1 MRSGTK
7 IAIGF
12 VAIVAGAYY
21 GYQRV
26 TETMIMGKRFSKI
39 VPGRVNLLGVNAGQG
54 YRIVV
59 QNQIATL
66 NEGGADDFE
75 APEMSGTGSEADSV
89 SGRRRIPI
97 REMLQGMQGDV
108 EALGRFV
115 MTMNDLRESELPP
128 TRVLWDSADVSKAL
142 DGDPALV
149 AKLQEDL
156 GVTLEGT
163 PLPHIRFS
171 SIQNG
176 IVIRSPVQI
185 RMPEHADKPVET
197 ALILEPYKPV
207 FAKVVEEQY
216 AEEAE
221 VTSSMILGTLREQ
234 AKRLEDEPSLREN
247 VRRALE
253 ARVDPTRLQSLAAA
267 PERVLHAARIVIN
280 EDAIVDASFVERKS
294 TNGVR
299 FYDLKIDLTDEGRQ
313 RLWQYSKHRVGSQ
326 LLLVVDGIAIG
337 APRIEHELSGGVV
350 TITQLPD
357 KVLVQ
362 DAVDLMKKA
371 KGRAEKNP

>member
-12 VAIVAGAYY
+12 VAIAAGAYY

-26 TETMIMGKRFSKI
+26 TEAMIMGKTFPKI
-39 VPGRVNLLGVNAGQG
+39 VPGSVNLLGVHAGRG
-54 YRIVV
+54 FRIVV

-66 NEGGADDFE
+66 VEGASGEFSAPDDSGNE
-75 APEMSGTGSEADSV
+75 SETDSLT
-89 SGRRRIPI
+89 GRRRIPI
-97 REMLQGMQGDV
+97 REMLQSMQGDTK
-108 EALGRFV
+108 ALGEFI
-115 MTMNDLRESELPP
+115 MAMNDLRESQLPP
-128 TRVLWDSADVSKAL
+128 VRVMWEADDVRKAL
-142 DGDPALV
+142 DGDPALL
-149 AKLQEDL
+149 AKLQTEL
-156 GVTLEGT
+156 GVTLDGS
-163 PLPHIRFS
+163 PLPQIRFS

-176 IVIRSPVQI
+176 IVIRSPVTV
-185 RMPEHADKPVET
+185 RMPEDAESPEAT
-197 ALILEPYKPV
+197 GYILEPYKPT
-207 FAKVVEEQY
+207 FCKIVEDKY
-216 AEEAE
+216 AEKPE
-221 VTSSMILGTLREQ
+221 VTNSMVLGTIRDEAQ
-234 AKRLEDEPSLREN
+234 RLVDDPSAREN
-247 VRRALE
+247 VRKALE
-253 ARVDPTRLQSLAAA
+253 ARLDPKRLQGFAAA
-267 PERVLHAARIVIN
+267 PERVLHSAKIVIN
-280 EDAIVDASFVERKS
+280 EDAIVDATSVERTS

-299 FYDLKIDLTDEGRQ
+299 FYDLKIDLTEEGRE

-371 KGRAEKNP
+371 NKKAEKHP

>member
-12 VAIVAGAYY
+12 VAIAAGAYF

-26 TETMIMGKRFSKI
+26 TESMIMGKSFPKI
-39 VPGRVNLLGVNAGQG
+39 VPGTVNLLGVSTGSG

-66 NEGGADDFE
+66 IEGASSEFSAPDD
-75 APEMSGTGSEADSV
+75 TGSGSETDSIT
-89 SGRRRIPI
+89 GRRRIPI
-97 REMLQGMQGDV
+97 REMLQSMQGDTK
-108 EALGRFV
+108 ALGRFI

-128 TRVLWDSADVSKAL
+128 VRVIWDAADVRKAL
-142 DGDPALV
+142 EGDPTLL
-149 AKLQEDL
+149 AKLQVDL
-156 GVTLEGT
+156 GVTLEGS
-163 PLPHIRFS
+163 PLPQIRFS

-176 IVIRSPVQI
+176 IVIRSPVTV
-185 RMPEHADKPVET
+185 RMPEDAET
-197 ALILEPYKPV
+197 PEATGLILEPYKPT
-207 FAKVVEEQY
+207 FSKLVEEQY
-216 AEEAE
+216 QEKPQI
-221 VTSSMILGTLREQ
+221 TNSMILGAIRDEAQ
-234 AKRLEDEPSLREN
+234 RLADDPGSREN
-247 VRRALE
+247 VRKALE
-253 ARVDPTRLQSLAAA
+253 ARLDPKRLQGFAAA
-267 PERVLHAARIVIN
+267 PERVLHSAKIVIN
-280 EDAIVDASFVERKS
+280 EDAIVDAGYVERTS

-299 FYDLKIDLTDEGRQ
+299 FYDLKIDLTEEGRE

-371 KGRAEKNP
+371 NKKAEKHS